1 MLIMNKKLALIIVGL
16 GCALVILLLVI
27 SYVSRGDQTSTVLS
41 PTAPTQ
47 TIFYGNTNLNKK
59 SSVLPH
65 AKQGQSYNYIFQSYD
80 YPIQYQGLVIDY
92 NRYQNKMT
100 VYYDKDRTQ
109 AQKIVKKYYSEYGFP
124 DPIESGVRIFFV
136 GNKK

>member
-1 MLIMNKKLALIIVGL
+1 MNKKLYLLIAGL
-16 GCALVILLLVI
+16 GGTLVLLLLVI
-27 SYVSRGDQTSTVLS
+27 SYLS
-41 PTAPTQ
+41 NRNLLPGITKPNAPTP
-47 TIFYGNTNLNKK
+47 TTYNVNANINSN

-65 AKQGQSYNYIFQSYD
+65 AKQGNAYNYIFQTYD

-100 VYYDKDRTQ
+100 VYYGDDRTA